1 MCYPNKSEFS
11 ETQTTFARKGIRSHT
26 LIDDPLPE
34 GITVFLVI
42 FRNATMTNTISI
54 TLQMGETYI
63 PSIIKSVP
71 HKSELVEFLTTLS
84 YQIILVRPL

>member
-1 MCYPNKSEFS
+1 
-11 ETQTTFARKGIRSHT
+11 
-26 LIDDPLPE
+26 
-34 GITVFLVI
+34 
-42 FRNATMTNTISI
+42 MTNTISI